1 MRVLNAK
8 HVHVTAYSYEGAMRH
23 EAVPKLGE
31 IVLYEGKEKR
41 VNELVAT
48 QESPTVWL
56 VGFDLVE
63 PPTDDP
69 PIEDFQQRVIDEY
82 KELTE
87 RRDKLAA
94 FTFTPLFRS
103 LEEAERQ
110 RLDEQLVHMNGYQRV
125 LAARI
130 HAMGLSHKI
139 L

>member
-1 MRVLNAK
+1 
-8 HVHVTAYSYEGAMRH
+8 MRH

>member
-1 MRVLNAK
+1 MRELSDEVLEI
-8 HVHVTAYSYEGAMRH
+8 TAVSHDAALQH
-23 EAVPKLGE
+23 ESVPQLGE
-31 IVLYEGKEKR
+31 TVLFGGKKKTVREIVSIAQSPNRYR
-41 VNELVAT
+41 VYIELT
-48 QESPTVWL
+48 PTI
-56 VGFDLVE
+56 E
-63 PPTDDP
+63 PH
-69 PIEDFQQRVIDEY
+69 QQRVIDEY

-110 RLDEQLVHMNGYQRV
+110 RLDEQLGYMNGYQRV